1 MQAGGRMKL
10 EISAGERITRDTS
23 HHRLSVL
30 RDARATLVAVADGA
44 SADAASHAAAA
55 LAVRELAHC
64 FRNGILPDDSRDWEM
79 ILEGI
84 DFSVFKDPVA
94 GETSTLVLCV
104 RDDVVVGAAVGDSL
118 AYVLSPNRGAHLL
131 AGAQGSVPLVG
142 TAMARPIGFGPL
154 QVEGKLITRRAGS
167 IAPRDWP
174 STTAAA

>member
-1 MQAGGRMKL
+1 MKL
-10 EISAGERITRDTS
+10 EISAGERITHDTS

-30 RDARATLVAVADGA
+30 TDSRATLIAIADGS

-154 QVEGKLITRRAGS
+154 KLEGKLITRRAGS
-167 IAPRDWP
+167 TGPRDWP
-174 STTAAA
+174 SATAAA

>member
-1 MQAGGRMKL
+1 MKL

-30 RDARATLVAVADGA
+30 RDARATLVAIADGIG
-44 SADAASHAAAA
+44 ADAASHAAAA

-64 FRNGILPDDSRDWEM
+64 FRNGVLPNNPKDWEM

-94 GETSTLVLCV
+94 GETSALVMCI

-118 AYVLSPNRGAHLL
+118 AYMVSSNGGARLL

-142 TAMARPIGFGPL
+142 TAMAQPIGFGPVQL
-154 QVEGKLITRRAGS
+154 DGKLITRRPGS
-167 IAPRDWP
+167 IDARYLPLA
-174 STTAAA
+174 TAAA